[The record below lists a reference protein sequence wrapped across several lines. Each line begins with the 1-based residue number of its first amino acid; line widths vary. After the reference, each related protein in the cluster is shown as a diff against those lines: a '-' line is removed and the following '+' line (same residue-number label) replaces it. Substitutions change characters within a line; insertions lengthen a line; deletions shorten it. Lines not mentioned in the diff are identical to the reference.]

1 MSSTITIF
9 SENTTSNHND
19 TVCISVAE
27 FEDLMACKKELM
39 QIKKDIMD
47 FLGDDL

>member
-1 MSSTITIF
+1 MNSTITIF

-19 TVCISVAE
+19 TVCISIEE
-27 FEDLMACKKELM
+27 FEHLMACKRELT
-39 QIKKDIMD
+39 QIKKDIKD